1 MRTRVVLHYL
11 GLLIAVIGLTML
23 LPLGWSL
30 FNSDGDAPAFA
41 ISMAISLG
49 VGLLLWRLLPV
60 TERGMNRR
68 EAILLVAGGWIS
80 ASLFGALPYFLSGAL
95 PGFLNAYFEA
105 MSGYTATGATV
116 FTSIETQTQ
125 SILLWRNLTQ
135 WLGGMGII
143 TLFVA
148 LFPVLGIGA
157 AYLVEAEMAGL
168 QTEKLTVRIR
178 DTAKAVW
185 MIYIGFSVLE
195 AIALLVAGLPFFEA
209 ITVTFGTMAT
219 GGFTPTNLSI
229 GSYNSPLV
237 EGIVIFFMIIAAT
250 NFGMHYLI
258 LWKRQFS
265 SLFKNDEF
273 RFYLSILA
281 AACLIVSLDLF
292 YNMGS
297 SITDALRFGVFNTVS
312 IGTTTGFATTDF
324 NAWPSLSRAVLLILM
339 LIGGSAGST
348 AGGIKTVR
356 LLVSIKYIYRRIITA
371 FNPKAVIPVRVG
383 NTILSERMVS
393 GFIGMVLLYL
403 ATVIF
408 AFLSL
413 SAIGLDP
420 VTAISAVLTNMATVG
435 PGLGLVGPME
445 NYYFIPPVGKG
456 IIIFCQLAGRLELFT
471 LLMLFTPAFW
481 RWR

>member
-1 MRTRVVLHYL
+1 MRIRVVLHYL
-11 GLLIAVIGLTML
+11 GLLIAIIGLTML

-49 VGLLLWRLLPV
+49 VGLLLWRLLPA

-116 FTSIETQTQ
+116 FTSIETHTQ

-135 WLGGMGII
+135 WFGGMGII

-229 GSYNSPLV
+229 GSYNSLLV

-250 NFGMHYLI
+250 NFGVHYLI
-258 LWKRQFS
+258 LWKRQLS

-297 SITDALRFGVFNTVS
+297 SITDAFRFGVFNTVS

-324 NAWPSLSRAVLLILM
+324 NAWPALSRAVLLILM
-339 LIGGSAGST
+339 FIGGSAGST

-356 LLVSIKYIYRRIITA
+356 LLVLIKYIYRRVITA
-371 FNPKAVIPVRVG
+371 FNPKAVIPVRIG
-383 NTILSERMVS
+383 NSILSERMVS

-408 AFLSL
+408 AFLFL

-445 NYYFIPPVGKG
+445 NYYFLPPIGKG
-456 IIIFCQLAGRLELFT
+456 VIIFCQLAGRLELFT